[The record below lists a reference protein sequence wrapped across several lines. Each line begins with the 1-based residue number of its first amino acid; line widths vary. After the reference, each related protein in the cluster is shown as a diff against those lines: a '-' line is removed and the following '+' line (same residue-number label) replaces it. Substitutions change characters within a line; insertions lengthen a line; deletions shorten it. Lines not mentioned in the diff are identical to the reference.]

1 MTSMAPT
8 DRFLRPADVS
18 AVRRNRRQLQARRIL
33 VVAANLVFL
42 LALVAAATWL
52 VQRAKSDE
60 RFAIRKVAVE
70 GAHFTS
76 LASIKTV
83 TDSLEGANLFRL
95 DIDGLR
101 GKLLSLPWVE
111 SVSIEKQLPDV
122 LRVSIRERVPVAVT
136 TISGSSRYVD
146 RTGKVFADVSP
157 EVGNP
162 DLPIVNP
169 STGAELRRTIAFLA
183 VLRSEDPA
191 LYSRVSEIAPISPSS
206 FSVFDRD
213 LAAEVLLDSESAV
226 RRWRD
231 LYAIARAER
240 YVKGEIQYADL
251 RFDDRVVVKS
261 NRRTERA
268 AIQSSPLP
276 EVVTN

>member
-1 MTSMAPT
+1 MAPT

>member
-1 MTSMAPT
+1 MAPT
-8 DRFLRPADVS
+8 DRFLRPADVG

-33 VVAANLVFL
+33 IVAANLAFL
-42 LALVAAATWL
+42 LSLAAAATWL

-83 TDSLEGANLFRL
+83 TASLEGANLFRL

-101 GKLLSLPWVE
+101 GKLLTLPWVE

-122 LRVSIRERVPVAVT
+122 LRVSIRERVPVAIT
-136 TISGSSRYVD
+136 TLSGSSRYVD
-146 RTGKVFADVSP
+146 RAGKVFAEVSP

-169 STGAELRRTIAFLA
+169 STTAELRRTIAFLA
-183 VLRSEDPA
+183 ILRSEDPA
-191 LYSRVSEIAPISPSS
+191 LYSRVSEIAPISPNS

-240 YVKGEIQYADL
+240 YGKGEIQYADL
-251 RFDDRVVVKS
+251 RFEDRVVVKS
-261 NRRTERA
+261 SRRTERA

-276 EVVTN
+276 ELVTN